1 MYLTIER
8 SAVSIGEEQNGTISA
23 NSTARLEFS
32 GSGAEGVTIRICIER
47 GAIMVHGSYTDPNPS
62 AAYYDFS
69 YLLTA
74 AEGEV
79 TASSCSTTHV
89 TMDDVARTTEECDQ
103 CSGREKRQAED
114 IVTVYITIEGASDVE
129 NEFSV
134 NSSIGKE

>member
-1 MYLTIER
+1 MYFTTER

-69 YLLTA
+69 YLLMA
-74 AEGEV
+74 VEGEV
-79 TASSCSTTHV
+79 TASSCSSTHV
-89 TMDDVARTTEECDQ
+89 TMDNVTRATEDCDQ
-103 CSGREKRQAED
+103 CSGRERGKQK
-114 IVTVYITIEGASDVE
+114 ILSQCTLQLKGL

-134 NSSIGKE
+134 NSSIGVAFGKE